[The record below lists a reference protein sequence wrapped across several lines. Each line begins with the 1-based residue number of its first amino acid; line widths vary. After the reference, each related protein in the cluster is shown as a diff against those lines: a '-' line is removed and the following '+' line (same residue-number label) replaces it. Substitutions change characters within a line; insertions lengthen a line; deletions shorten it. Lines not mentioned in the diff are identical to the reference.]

1 MGLQGFFQAEQEGL
15 RLGEP
20 FHVTLF
26 INNETDHDAYVL
38 VPRGRAD
45 GVRITVKEGLNFQ
58 IKDMREEPEPG
69 VVAEV
74 KLSPGDTYSQQF
86 PLSDWLIIKEAGSY
100 TVECAI
106 EIETYGASI
115 RQKDVDRVTTKVP
128 ISTELHFTVL
138 LNKEGYW

>member
-1 MGLQGFFQAEQEGL
+1 MGLQGYFQAEKKGL

-20 FHVTLF
+20 FSVTFF
-26 INNETDHDAYVL
+26 IKNETDHDAYVL

-45 GVRITVKEGLNFQ
+45 GVRITVKEGKNCQ

-86 PLSDWLIIKEAGSY
+86 PLSDWLIIKEPGSY

-106 EIETYGASI
+106 EIETCDASI
-115 RQKDVDRVTTKVP
+115 RQKDVDSVATKIP
-128 ISTELHFTVL
+128 FSTELHFTVRP
-138 LNKEGYW
+138 NKEG